1 MDVRL
6 IFLNGACMIVD
17 AAREHNTRLLNDA
30 AGRGQVEE
38 VARLIPISNPT
49 FNSSEALLTAARMG
63 YAECVELL
71 IPVSDCTVND
81 SLALRWAARYGYED
95 CIKLLR
101 PVSNLEA
108 DGEGFPPVRVAAEW
122 GHDTCVPLLI
132 TSSVELNSGAL
143 HAAAARGHTMCVQH
157 LLPVS
162 NPALGD
168 TTPLE
173 MAARGGHLDCVQL
186 LLPVS
191 PPGRA
196 LALALVYGE
205 DACAEVLYPHSD
217 LQQTLQEVDAF
228 YATNRSI
235 RSRAEVDA
243 WLAAKQ
249 NQRLTAEVAVY
260 AGAARGRKM

>member
-1 MDVRL
+1 MSVETNTQQL
-6 IFLNGACMIVD
+6 LEAATTGKVD
-17 AAREHNTRLLNDA
+17 EMR
-30 AGRGQVEE
+30 
-38 VARLIPISNPT
+38 RLIPISDPT
-49 FNSSEALLTAARMG
+49 FNGSEALLTAARMG
-63 YAECVELL
+63 HTECVELL
-71 IPVSDCTVND
+71 IPVSDCAVND

-95 CIKLLR
+95 CVKLLR

-108 DGEGFPPVRVAAEW
+108 DGEGFPPVRLAAEW

-143 HAAAARGHTMCVQH
+143 HAAAARGHATCVQH
-157 LLPVS
+157 LLPVA

-173 MAARGGHLDCVQL
+173 VAARGGHLECVQL

-196 LALALVYGE
+196 LAFALVHGE
-205 DACAEVLYPHSD
+205 DLCAEVLYPHSD
-217 LQQTLQEVDAF
+217 IQQTLEEVNAF

-235 RSRAEVDA
+235 RSWEEVDA
-243 WLAAKQ
+243 WLVAKQ
-249 NQRLTAEVAVY
+249 NQRLSAEVAVY
-260 AGAARGRKM
+260 EGTARGRKM

>member
-1 MDVRL
+1 MSVETNTQQLLEAATTGKVDEVR
-6 IFLNGACMIVD
+6 
-17 AAREHNTRLLNDA
+17 
-30 AGRGQVEE
+30 
-38 VARLIPISNPT
+38 RLIPISDPRSNG
-49 FNSSEALLTAARMG
+49 SEALLTAARMG
-63 YAECVELL
+63 HTECLELL
-71 IPVSDCTVND
+71 IPVSDCKVND

-108 DGEGFPPVRVAAEW
+108 DGEGFPPVRLAAEW

-143 HAAAARGHTMCVQH
+143 HAAAARGHATCVQH
-157 LLPVS
+157 LLPVA

-173 MAARGGHLDCVQL
+173 VAARGGHLECVQL

-196 LALALVYGE
+196 LAFALVHGE
-205 DACAEVLYPHSD
+205 DLCAEVLYPHSD
-217 LQQTLQEVDAF
+217 IQQTLEEVNAF

-235 RSRAEVDA
+235 RSWEEVDA
-243 WLAAKQ
+243 WLVAKQ
-249 NQRLTAEVAVY
+249 NQRLSAEVAVY
-260 AGAARGRKM
+260 EGTARGRKM